1 MYCFGNY
8 YFYLCLFVCNQLI
21 FTGIVFVY
29 FNSMRRKQPI
39 YYNSIKRGNYYYIA
53 KVSTASGR
61 VLKIYRGTKSKEDIT
76 ETYFNLFLNY
86 LI

>member
-1 MYCFGNY
+1 
-8 YFYLCLFVCNQLI
+8 
-21 FTGIVFVY
+21 
-29 FNSMRRKQPI
+29 MRRKQPI

-76 ETYFNLFLNY
+76 ETYFNLFINY
-86 LI
+86 LV